1 METIMQEFLPIILGS
16 DLNTYSIAREIHEAY
31 GIKPAVATSMI
42 LLPCIDSKII
52 SFYKKQNFSKD
63 PKVFKEVL
71 DGIYEENK
79 GKYRK
84 FIIFAPDDVMRTYA
98 LENIEKLCFEPIMPY
113 APIDVIKSLSTK
125 NDFYEKIKDL
135 DLGPKTII
143 ANKENYKDLD
153 YPLDVFIK
161 PDNDVFY
168 KSLDFE
174 GQQKGYHSKSRE
186 ETLQILERIFNAG
199 YDYNIL
205 VQEFVEGGDG
215 SEYSVEGYR
224 SKNTTSMSISKNIL
238 LDKRVEWIGNF
249 VAKIDSDEKIL
260 YDYGKQ
266 IVESLGIYGL
276 FNIDFKKDTRTGKFY
291 AFEVNLRQGRSHYFA
306 TLNGVNTSK
315 LAIEDRIFG
324 REEEI
329 LGHKAFSYYNLD
341 LNQTI
346 ENLEDGFKH
355 DFQSEDRK
363 TNTEN
368 PLVYKK
374 DWNFKRKIK
383 INKYLKNLS
392 DETFAIKEI

>member
-1 METIMQEFLPIILGS
+1 MQEFLPIILGS

-98 LENIEKLCFEPIMPY
+98 LENVEKLCFEPIMPY

-224 SKNTTSMSISKNIL
+224 SKNTTSLSISKNIL

-368 PLVYKK
+368 RLVYKK

>member
-1 METIMQEFLPIILGS
+1 MQEFLPIILGS

-52 SFYKKQNFSKD
+52 NFYKKQNFSKD

-135 DLGPKTII
+135 DLGAKTII

-383 INKYLKNLS
+383 IKKYLKNLS

>member
-1 METIMQEFLPIILGS
+1 MQEFLPIILGS
-16 DLNTYSIAREIHEAY
+16 DLNTYSIAREIYEAY

-52 SFYKKQNFSKD
+52 NFYKKQNFSKD
-63 PKVFKEVL
+63 SKVFKEVL

-346 ENLEDGFKH
+346 ENLEDGFKY

-368 PLVYKK
+368 PLVYNK

-383 INKYLKNLS
+383 IKKYLKNLS